1 MSAWTTKLN
10 GQNDTEAVRWSA
22 GHTSGAH
29 MMESGSPG
37 HVEEGGAATAST
49 CESNSLRPGQIPG
62 PVPSPYS

>member
-37 HVEEGGAATAST
+37 HVEEGGG
-49 CESNSLRPGQIPG
+49 SNRKHL
-62 PVPSPYS
+62 